1 MCNLLLICNTLL
13 SHTYICVYN
22 IYNEL
27 FHHIPTIIIQT
38 ISVGVDQSLLLTW
51 TKYVRYV
58 HQELVAPGGVDWSS
72 GDSYCGSVLYLAD
85 QSHAEVTGSDYQ
97 FVGPG

>member
-1 MCNLLLICNTLL
+1 M
-13 SHTYICVYN
+13 YD

-27 FHHIPTIIIQT
+27 FHHIPTIVIQT

-58 HQELVAPGGVDWSS
+58 HQELVTPGGGG
-72 GDSYCGSVLYLAD
+72 GDGSLGDGNSCSLFSPAVHYI
-85 QSHAEVTGSDYQ
+85 AEATGLD
-97 FVGPG
+97 F